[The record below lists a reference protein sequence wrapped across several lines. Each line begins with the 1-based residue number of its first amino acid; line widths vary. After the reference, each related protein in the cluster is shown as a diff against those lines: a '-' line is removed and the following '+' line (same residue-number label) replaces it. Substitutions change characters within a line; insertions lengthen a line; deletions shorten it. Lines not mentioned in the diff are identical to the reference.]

1 MSVSRTPSREE
12 IERKAYEIYEQRG
25 CEDGHADEH
34 WLEAEREL
42 NSRLANEEQERS
54 GSRIKTA
61 VAQAIQQKAS
71 SARSGRS

>member
-1 MSVSRTPSREE
+1 MARTPSREE

-34 WLEAEREL
+34 WLAAEHEL
-42 NSRLANEEQERS
+42 TERLASPGSEKS

-61 VAQAIQQKAS
+61 VAEAMRQKAP
-71 SARSGRS
+71 SARSARN

>member
-1 MSVSRTPSREE
+1 MARTPSKED
-12 IERKAYEIYEQRG
+12 IERRAYEIYEERG

-34 WLEAEREL
+34 WFEAEREL
-42 NSRLANEEQERS
+42 NSRFVSEEQERS

-61 VAQAIQQKAS
+61 VAQAMQQKSS